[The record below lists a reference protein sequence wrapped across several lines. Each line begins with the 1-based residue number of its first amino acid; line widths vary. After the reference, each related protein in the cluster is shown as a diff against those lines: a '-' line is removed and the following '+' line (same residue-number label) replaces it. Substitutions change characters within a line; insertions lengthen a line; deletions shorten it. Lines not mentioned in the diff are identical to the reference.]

1 MLIQVDVLTVRFTE
15 GCVARP
21 SRCYHIYGVT
31 GVVVAANGTAQ
42 DRVEPTA
49 KAEAV
54 GFLVVAH
61 MGLATHPQRIRLLPS
76 RVVTHR

>member
-1 MLIQVDVLTVRFTE
+1 MLIRVDVLTVRFTE
-15 GCVARP
+15 GSVGRP

-49 KAEAV
+49 KAEAE
-54 GFLVVAH
+54 GTRPGLTMFTDGSRLDCGATGYAVVW
-61 MGLATHPQRIRLLPS
+61 
-76 RVVTHR
+76 